1 MKEKTT
7 KNGLLSGERL
17 AQCRNKKGMTQ
28 KELGKMVY
36 VTGQHISNVERG
48 VKPMSLELARAL
60 SKLFGV
66 REEYLLG
73 EDDSPT
79 ESEKD
84 WALRS
89 SQHERN
95 SLFEAFEQ
103 LGYLFAPF
111 EKAKTLNGSEVPK
124 RIMIYGNKYSDYPE
138 KEFVCEAEDFN
149 YLSASI
155 LNLIKAQMNFFL
167 ESKCHEMT
175 DEEKQEEQELRLQE
189 YADKH
194 GVSRA
199 SVSVTESGVYLING
213 KIPVGFHAVFK
224 GQEEDFKKYSSKSEE
239 SAEDE

>member
-95 SLFEAFEQ
+95 SLSEAFEQ
-103 LGYLFAPF
+103 LGYFFAPL
-111 EKAKTLNGSEVPK
+111 EKNKTSEGTEAPE
-124 RIMIYGNKYSDYPE
+124 RIMIYRAKHSGHSE
-138 KEFVCEAEDFN
+138 KEFACGVEDFN

-155 LNLIKAQMNFFL
+155 LSMAKAQIDFFI

-175 DEEKQEEQELRLQE
+175 EEEKQEEQELRLQE

-194 GVSRA
+194 GVPRS
-199 SVSVTESGVYLING
+199 SVSVTKSGVYLING